1 MRRLQWMGSGLA
13 VALALAGCATVPPAD
28 VAGRWS
34 GSWAGYG
41 LLDIPREAAAFAELV
56 QTGAEGRG
64 RFVLDGTT
72 SAASVP
78 IVLRHS
84 GAAGARVI
92 ITVKG
97 SQVAM
102 VHELGRDLFA
112 ADFTVD
118 GDRMLGRIRDTEP
131 PVDITLFRMAAE
143 ASPPGA
149 LAPGTA
155 EKRPSSSEAPAPT
168 PRATAVAAGVDAASP
183 QATAPAGP
191 GPSPVGKE
199 AGAAAP
205 VRALE
210 DGSAGGAG
218 GNVSPPGEARA
229 ETSALTVGRR
239 SPQGFAAIPEL
250 ASIHFDFDRFELRPE
265 EADRLEAN
273 AHWLKEHESVA
284 VMIEGHTD
292 ERGTSE
298 YNLVLS
304 ERRARST
311 KDFLVARGVS
321 ASRLTVIFYGEERP
335 LCAESMEE
343 CWRQNRRAEFLVRA
357 VEEPPDPPLR

>member
-1 MRRLQWMGSGLA
+1 MGSGLA
-13 VALALAGCATVPPAD
+13 VALAVAGCATVPPAD

-64 RFVLDGTT
+64 RLVLDGTT

-92 ITVKG
+92 VSVKG
-97 SQVAM
+97 SRVAM

-112 ADFTVD
+112 ADFTVE
-118 GDRMLGRIRDTEP
+118 GDRMVGRIRDAEP
-131 PVDITLFRMAAE
+131 AVDITLFRVTDE
-143 ASPPGA
+143 VSGPGA
-149 LAPGTA
+149 STPGTA
-155 EKRPSSSEAPAPT
+155 EKLPSSSEAPEPPAPM
-168 PRATAVAAGVDAASP
+168 PRANAVAVRVDPHSP
-183 QATAPAGP
+183 QATPPAGP
-191 GPSPVGKE
+191 ASYPLGREPDAVTAPADALEGQAATGAAPVNTGAPGGAQADTAAVHASRPSPVG
-199 AGAAAP
+199 
-205 VRALE
+205 
-210 DGSAGGAG
+210 
-218 GNVSPPGEARA
+218 
-229 ETSALTVGRR
+229 
-239 SPQGFAAIPEL
+239 FAAVPEL
-250 ASIHFDFDRFELRPE
+250 VSIHFDFDRFELRPE

-273 AHWLKEHESVA
+273 AQWLKEHEGLA
-284 VMIEGHTD
+284 VLIQGHTD
-292 ERGTSE
+292 VRGTSE

-311 KDFLVARGVS
+311 RDFLAARGVS
-321 ASRLTVIFYGEERP
+321 TSRMTVIFYGEERP
-335 LCAESMEE
+335 LCAESTED
-343 CWRQNRRAEFLVRA
+343 CWRQNRRAEFVVRA